1 MQRASILQTPHDLQ
15 TDKRRRISKEKGK
28 EVFGLLN
35 SPTCSIGPFY
45 SLNPSFNTFYI
56 AMIYDSLLFV
66 YDSNVKYQQIDFK
79 YLNDMHCKNVA
90 IYAC

>member
-1 MQRASILQTPHDLQ
+1 
-15 TDKRRRISKEKGK
+15 
-28 EVFGLLN
+28 
-35 SPTCSIGPFY
+35 
-45 SLNPSFNTFYI
+45 
-56 AMIYDSLLFV
+56 MIYDSLLFV